1 MREREDRNEIT
12 LFRSKIDFILE
23 TEQKRLNLARTV
35 LDDDIAILANST
47 SLLRVSLG
55 VSGIGLGLVVVLLS
69 LIIFNWIFTLFFS
82 F

>member
-12 LFRSKIDFILE
+12 LFGSKIDFILE
-23 TEQKRLNLARTV
+23 TEQKRLNLARTI
-35 LDDDIAILANST
+35 LDDDVAILANST

-69 LIIFNWIFTLFFS
+69 LIIFN
-82 F
+82 